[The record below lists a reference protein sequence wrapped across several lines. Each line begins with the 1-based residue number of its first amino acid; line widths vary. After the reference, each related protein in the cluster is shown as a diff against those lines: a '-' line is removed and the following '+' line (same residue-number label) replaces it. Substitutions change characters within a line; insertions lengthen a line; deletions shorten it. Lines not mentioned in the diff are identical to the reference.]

1 MVPRNTFY
9 RPVNK
14 RSKAAMRAFLTQH
27 FRYFTGNSWNVSS
40 SYACNMKLYHLGLP
54 RELEDKL
61 WDMLEVEEFYDPIN
75 QLRRQFAEE
84 HDYQWQAAFNGRSGG
99 YLVLYQ
105 GGRKPTGHKSY
116 CTCCGQRNF
125 TSVTETNNVCG
136 RCGQHT
142 RVDYTRPPMEVYAYP
157 MRGVDSGED
166 YEDWSLSELRERTTL
181 VQEFDRLADAIV
193 SAGIKTA
200 ETHEVTEEIFY
211 KPVSKKCFA

>member
-9 RPVNK
+9 QPVNK

-27 FRYFTGNSWNVSS
+27 FRYFTGNSWNASS

-75 QLRRQFAEE
+75 QLRNQFAEE

-125 TSVTETNNVCG
+125 TSVAETNNVCG
-136 RCGQHT
+136 RCGQH
-142 RVDYTRPPMEVYAYP
+142 RCFRDASGLSQ
-157 MRGVDSGED
+157 RGTPGHGAVPAGGTLQDAGR
-166 YEDWSLSELRERTTL
+166 LCSEHHTGPQIWT
-181 VQEFDRLADAIV
+181 VPGA
-193 SAGIKTA
+193 
-200 ETHEVTEEIFY
+200 
-211 KPVSKKCFA
+211 